1 MDRLLAKDAVLET
14 VYTLAYSLDQL
25 DRKGILSCFKPDTPF
40 TFDISTVLG
49 HPATDLT
56 PEEYYQAA
64 CNVLGG
70 FHATHHLLGYPLV
83 VYSGG
88 ELEAAHVKVYI
99 SAFHGLEGPDGGI
112 AESATAYVSWNLDVE
127 LWEGKWVVRRLVVK
141 KSALDHPGS

>member
-1 MDRLLAKDAVLET
+1 MDRLLAKDAILET

-49 HPATDLT
+49 HPATDMT

-64 CNVLGG
+64 
-70 FHATHHLLGYPLV
+70 
-83 VYSGG
+83 G

-99 SAFHGLEGPDGGI
+99 SAFHGLDGPDGGI

-127 LWEGKWVVRRLVVK
+127 LSEGKWVVSRLVVK
-141 KSALDHPGS
+141 KSALDHPGVMKKGHKRVEDGLDRTGKEE